1 MSRSARSAV
10 VARTRR
16 GMSWLW
22 VLVVLVLAGGG
33 TWYFFLRGE
42 EKVPE
47 VQSEFEYV
55 VRRSDFIHEVT
66 ELGELRSSQNVEI
79 RCEVESRGGQGVA
92 ILELIPEGTYVQPG
106 TVLAKL
112 DSSALEEEYQQQQI
126 VVSASEARVTQA
138 RNEYETALI
147 AKQEYL
153 EGTYK
158 QEEQQIRSEILV
170 AEENLRRA
178 EEYLKYSQRLAARGY
193 ITPAQLEADRFAV
206 EKARTELETARVKLF
221 VLQNYTKAKMLK
233 QLEAEIQSAQARL
246 KSETRTYQLDLER
259 LKHIEQ
265 QIKNCTIVAPTA
277 GEVVYANDR
286 NPRGSEEVA
295 IIEGAFVRERQ
306 VMFHLPDPKNMEVRA
321 RINETRIALVREGMP
336 ATIRLDARRNRPL
349 RGTVSR
355 VERYPIPNR
364 WSSIKNYYCYVKI
377 EETVPG
383 LRPGMSAEVRIRVRE
398 EPDVLQIPL
407 YAVVAHGKKHLCV
420 VKTTEGGRVT
430 YTPREI
436 ELGPNN
442 ERFVIVRS
450 GLKEGEVVML
460 NPRQYLDL
468 PKTVEDPKQYAQKR
482 RGRRGPGRGGPGG
495 KASRGRPGRRSEQAR
510 PGAGGR
516 PPAGSG
522 RPKRPAGQRPGGP
535 RPKRPAGPPAG

>member
-1 MSRSARSAV
+1 MIRPARPFVSGHP
-10 VARTRR
+10 RR
-16 GMSWLW
+16 GVSWLW
-22 VLVVLVLAGGG
+22 VLVGILVAGGG
-33 TWYFFLRGE
+33 VWFFFFRGE
-42 EKVPE
+42 KKTAEA
-47 VQSEFEYV
+47 QNEFEYV

-66 ELGELRSSQNVEI
+66 ELGELRSSHNVEV
-79 RCEVESRGGQGVA
+79 RCEVESRGGQGVP
-92 ILELIPEGTYVQPG
+92 ILELIPEGTYVEPG
-106 TVLAKL
+106 TVLARL
-112 DSSALEEEYQQQQI
+112 DSSALDVEYQQQQI

-295 IIEGAFVRERQ
+295 IIEGAYVRERQ

-349 RGTVSR
+349 RGTVSK

-377 EETVPG
+377 DETVPG
-383 LRPGMSAEVRIRVRE
+383 LRPGMTAEVRIRVRE
-398 EPDVLQIPL
+398 EPNVLQIPL
-407 YAVVAHGKKHLCV
+407 YAVVAFGKKHLCV
-420 VKTTEGGRVT
+420 VKSTQGGRTV
-430 YTPREI
+430 YQRREI
-436 ELGPNN
+436 ELGPSND
-442 ERFVIVRS
+442 RFAIVRS

-468 PKTVEDPKQYAQKR
+468 PKTVEDPKEYAKQR
-482 RGRRGPGRGGPGG
+482 RGRRGPPGARGGGKQGAPGRQDRAG
-495 KASRGRPGRRSEQAR
+495 RGRPPQGAGAPGGARR
-510 PGAGGR
+510 PGRG
-516 PPAGSG
+516 
-522 RPKRPAGQRPGGP
+522 AGQRPPGP
-535 RPKRPAGPPAG
+535 RPKRPSGPPAG